1 MRTNDGNGLRIQV
14 SLALLMLLGLGCSV
28 KEIRTRARLAGHAG
42 KPATAQAVRTRHPL
56 QHKQVVVLLDGSPY
70 SYAVVDGAPQGLEYE
85 LLRLFAQDE
94 GFELTVKVIQD
105 QNHLLDSLRAGS
117 GDLAASNLNATPER
131 EAKVDFT
138 QPLLTAD
145 HCLVHRSGGLQA
157 GHLSGK
163 TVVIRRNSSF
173 KAPLLAYARKHRLS
187 FQIREASHD
196 LSQEELIE
204 KVAKGEI
211 DYTVA
216 DENVAEAMHTNYPQ
230 IDYATRLAEN
240 MPISWA
246 VNPASAGLRHALDEW
261 IRRRNHSLEFNM
273 IVQKYT
279 RLSRTEQHKM
289 RNLYQE
295 ARASKIS
302 PYDDLLKEYARA
314 VRWDWRLVAA
324 LVYQES
330 KFNPSA
336 TSGAGAVGLM
346 QVLPSTARWMGNRQP
361 SLLSPETNI
370 RTGVQYLHWLQGQW
384 QELLG
389 DEEQLIKFTLSSYDV
404 GLGHVKD
411 ACQLAKKYG
420 LNPRKWEGNVE
431 RMLLV
436 KSNAKYYGD
445 PVVQYGYCRGKEP
458 VLYVKN
464 ILFYYHH
471 YQNVRR

>member
-1 MRTNDGNGLRIQV
+1 MQV

-28 KEIRTRARLAGHAG
+28 KEMRTRIRLAGRAA
-42 KPATAQAVRTRHPL
+42 KPALAQPVRTRHPL
-56 QHKQVVVLLDGSPY
+56 QHKQVVVLVDGSPY

-94 GFELTVKVIQD
+94 GLELTVKVIQD

-117 GDLAASNLNATPER
+117 GDLAASNLNVTPER

-145 HCLVHRSGGLQA
+145 HCLVHRSGQQA
-157 GHLSGK
+157 QHLSGK

-173 KAPLLAYARKHRLS
+173 KVPLLAYARKHRLS
-187 FQIREASHD
+187 FQIREASQD

-204 KVAKGEI
+204 KVARGEI

-216 DENVAEAMHTNYPQ
+216 DENVAEAMRTGYPH
-230 IDYATRLAEN
+230 IDYATRLAER
-240 MPISWA
+240 MPVSWA
-246 VNPASAGLRHALDEW
+246 VNPMSAGLRPALDAW
-261 IRRRNHSLEFNM
+261 IRRRKHSLEFNM

-279 RLSRTEQHKM
+279 RLSRTEQHNM

-295 ARASKIS
+295 AKASTIS
-302 PYDDLLKEYARA
+302 PYDGLLKEYARE

-336 TSGAGAVGLM
+336 TSRAGAVGLM
-346 QVLPSTARWMGNRQP
+346 QVLPSTAKWLGNQQP
-361 SLLSPETNI
+361 ALFSPKTNI

-389 DEEQLIKFTLSSYDV
+389 DEEQRIKFTLASYNV

-436 KSNAKYYGD
+436 KSNAKYYDD

-471 YQNVRR
+471 YRNVRR